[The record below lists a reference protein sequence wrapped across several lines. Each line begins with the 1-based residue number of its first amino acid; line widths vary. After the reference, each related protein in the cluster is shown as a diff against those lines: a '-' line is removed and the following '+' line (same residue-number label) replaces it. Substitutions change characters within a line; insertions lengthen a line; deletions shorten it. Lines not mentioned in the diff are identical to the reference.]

1 MKVYWDTSAAINAL
15 VSPEVF
21 HRLDS
26 DEHFARIHLL
36 SEFFS
41 VMTGRGIQVL
51 DQNGQP
57 ARMLLKA
64 KDAATWLRTFAGKVR
79 FVSLNEDETLDALD
93 KAETLRIEGKK
104 IYDYGHALGA
114 DKAGAEVLL
123 TRDTQDFAGLTK
135 ARLEWP

>member
-1 MKVYWDTSAAINAL
+1 LKVFWDTSAAINAL
-15 VSPEVF
+15 VSAQVF

-26 DEHFARIHLL
+26 DEHFARVHLL

-57 ARMLLKA
+57 ARMLLKS
-64 KDAATWLRTFAGKVR
+64 KDAATWLRTFAGKVT
-79 FVSLNEDETLDALD
+79 FVDLTAAEILDAMD
-93 KAETLRIEGKK
+93 RGDTLRIEGKR

-114 DKAGAEVLL
+114 DKAGAELLL
-123 TRDTQDFAGLTK
+123 TRDTQDFAGLGK
-135 ARLEWP
+135 ARIERP